1 MDKQTKDYQDLII
14 LLIKKCYNSR
24 KIISSSIAQSNIENL
39 INKRRKGKQHMKWS
53 RSGIHSGESYYLC
66 K

>member
-24 KIISSSIAQSNIENL
+24 KLISNSIAQANIENL
-39 INKRRKGKQHMKWS
+39 INKRCKGKQHMKWS
-53 RSGIHSGESYYLC
+53 RYGIHSNSY
-66 K
+66 